1 MKKEI
6 LLSLFVFLSFG
17 LFAQNN
23 ASQTKFTLNGK
34 IISKNTKVIYLQ
46 YLDSSDKKVNDSCT
60 VKNGA
65 FTFSGHV
72 KDLTQA
78 KLKATRNSKAENE
91 HNTIDL
97 FLEPS
102 VIQIV
107 LTENKFDKASIRGSK
122 AQIEN
127 EQFKKSIL
135 PVFTVLDSLD
145 NLSMNINFKVTK
157 TTDPKKIAKLETEHQ
172 RLRTLM
178 FHYHDLITKIEYKF
192 IYAHPDSYLSAF
204 ILRNCYPAIS
214 IDSINILNARL
225 NPRVKNSR
233 DGKFIGDIF
242 RKKNNTS
249 VGKMAPDFKSFDI
262 NDKPVSLSS
271 FKGKNFVLLDFWA
284 SWCGPCRSQSPQLKV
299 LYKKYHPKG
308 FEVIGIGTRDTKTL
322 WYKAIKDDGIGIW
335 KHIPYIKD
343 LDPKN
348 LNIPS
353 AENLSL
359 KYEASP
365 IPLQILNDKKGMIVG
380 RWNGASAQNEKD
392 LDRKLEK
399 LMGLKIN

>member
-1 MKKEI
+1 MKKVI
-6 LLSLFVFLSFG
+6 LFLLFICLSFG
-17 LFAQNN
+17 LFSQNN

-34 IISKNTKVIYLQ
+34 IIAKNTKVVYLQ

-78 KLKATRNSKAENE
+78 KLKGTRNCKAENE

-107 LTENKFDKASIRGSK
+107 LTENKFNIANIRGSK

-127 EQFKKSIL
+127 EQLKKSIL
-135 PVFTVLDSLD
+135 PVFLVLDSLD
-145 NLSMNINFKVTK
+145 NLSNINYKVTK
-157 TTDPKKIAKLETEHQ
+157 TTDPKKIAKLETERQ
-172 RLRTLM
+172 RIRLLM
-178 FHYHDLITKIEYKF
+178 FHYQDLITKIEYKF

-204 ILRNCYPAIS
+204 ILRNCYPAIPV
-214 IDSINILNARL
+214 DSINILNARL
-225 NPRVKNSR
+225 SPRVKNSR

-249 VGKMAPDFKSFDI
+249 VGKMAPDFKAFDI
-262 NDKPVSLSS
+262 NGKPVSLSS

-284 SWCGPCRSQSPQLKV
+284 SWCGPCRSQCPHLKV

-308 FEVIGIGTRDTKTL
+308 FEVIGIGTRDTKSEWL
-322 WYKAIKDDGIGIW
+322 KAIKKDGIDIW

-365 IPLQILNDKKGMIVG
+365 IPLQILVDKKGMIVG
-380 RWNGASAQNEKD
+380 RWNGASLQNEKD
-392 LDRKLEK
+392 LDKKLKE
-399 LMGLKIN
+399 LMGG

>member
-1 MKKEI
+1 MKKDI
-6 LLSLFVFLSFG
+6 LFSLFIFLSIG

-34 IISKNTKVIYLQ
+34 IIAKNTKVVYLQ

-78 KLKATRNSKAENE
+78 KLKGTRNSKAENGL
-91 HNTIDL
+91 NTLDL

-102 VIQIV
+102 VILIV
-107 LTENKFDKASIRGSK
+107 LTENKFNIANIRGSK

-127 EQFKKSIL
+127 ELLKKSIL
-135 PVFTVLDSLD
+135 PVFLVLDSLD
-145 NLSMNINFKVTK
+145 NLSNINYKVSK
-157 TTDPKKIAKLETEHQ
+157 TTDPKKIGKLETEHQ
-172 RLRTLM
+172 RLRSLM
-178 FHYHDLITKIEYKF
+178 FHYQDLITKIEYKF

-204 ILRNCYPAIS
+204 ILRNCYPAIPV
-214 IDSINILNARL
+214 DSINILNARL
-225 NPRVKNSR
+225 SPRVKNSR

-262 NDKPVSLSS
+262 NGKPVSLSS

-284 SWCGPCRSQSPQLKV
+284 SWCGPCRSQYPHLKV

-308 FEVIGIGTRDTKTL
+308 FEVIGIGTRDTKSEWL
-322 WYKAIKDDGIGIW
+322 KAIKKDGIDIW

-365 IPLQILNDKKGMIVG
+365 IPLQILVDKKGMIVG
-380 RWNGASAQNEKD
+380 RWNGASLQNEKD
-392 LDRKLEK
+392 LDKKLKE
-399 LMGLKIN
+399 LMGV